1 MTSILKV
8 STLKDPTNSNT
19 ALSIDSSGRI
29 LTPARPAFRA
39 FLDTATGNTD
49 FTSSS
54 PLTTL
59 NFDTVAFNIGNHFD
73 LSTNEFTAPVSGLYQ
88 INCHLVSGSAT
99 AVTTARLEPYIND
112 GAMTGDATSKEDPQG
127 GGKYSLTYNHLL
139 QLSANDRLE
148 FRHLHLSDNTVS
160 IEYAEFS
167 GFLVG

>member
-1 MTSILKV
+1 MSTVQVQNISHTNGTSAI
-8 STLKDPTNSNT
+8 T
-19 ALSIDSSGRI
+19 IDSSGRI
-29 LTPARPAFRA
+29 LTSARPAFRA
-39 FLDTATGNTD
+39 FLDTATGNSD
-49 FTSSS
+49 FTS
-54 PLTTL
+54 LTLL
-59 NFDTVAFNIGNHFD
+59 NFDTVAFNIGSHFD

-112 GAMTGDATSKEDPQG
+112 VAMTGDATSKEDPQG
-127 GGKYSLTYNHLL
+127 GGKYSLNYNHLL

-148 FRHLHLSDNTVS
+148 FRHLHLTDTTVS